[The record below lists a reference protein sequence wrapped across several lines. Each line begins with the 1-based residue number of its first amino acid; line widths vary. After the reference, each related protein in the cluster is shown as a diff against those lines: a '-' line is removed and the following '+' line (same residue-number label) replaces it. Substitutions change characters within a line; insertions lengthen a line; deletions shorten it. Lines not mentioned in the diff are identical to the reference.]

1 MRLAFSP
8 ASVPSG
14 CPGQQQSRAVAVR
27 PHITCSLPR
36 EREEAPRRQERQR
49 RPGAAAQ
56 RQGGQ
61 QGPPRS
67 GQQGEQQQRQGR
79 RPEAARQRPEEEI
92 PVLRPGQAAS
102 ATFFSAERWADVGAS
117 EEVVAALAALGITRP
132 SHIQAA
138 SYRALGPLAA
148 AGGAP
153 PRHVVLADHA
163 GSGKTLAYLL
173 PLLQALKGEEAVLG
187 GAATQPR
194 CPRLVVAVPTAELAA
209 QVLRVARALC
219 RGPSGLR
226 LRCAAFTGG
235 RPLRTQREAL
245 EGGVDVAVGTP
256 GRLAELLSEGAL
268 RLDFCRAVVCDEVD
282 VLLGED
288 FSFADQVRPL
298 HAAAPDTTRF
308 VFATATIPEQV
319 YLDLEEEFPGLVA
332 ALGPGLH
339 RTAPG
344 ITEQLV
350 DCSGGDEVNEETGFL
365 RKAAALYAV
374 LQEQRAPR
382 SIVFCNKIQTCR
394 KVENF
399 LNRTFGREDKVWV
412 LPHHAAIA
420 DARRDANLRRFLVA
434 PADSGSGGG
443 RGGRQR
449 GSSNGPS
456 ERLVLVCT
464 DRASRGLDSAFVE
477 HVVLFDLPRDPS
489 EYLRRVGR
497 TTRGAGGTGLVSVL
511 ALGRQVKL
519 ANEIIER
526 NQGGL
531 ALHRVPA
538 ALPVLPSGPSDAD
551 RLAADLA
558 AVAGAAPAPAAAA
571 AAAAQAAA
579 EPGAAEQ

>member
-1 MRLAFSP
+1 M
-8 ASVPSG
+8 V
-14 CPGQQQSRAVAVR
+14 
-27 PHITCSLPR
+27 
-36 EREEAPRRQERQR
+36 
-49 RPGAAAQ
+49 
-56 RQGGQ
+56 
-61 QGPPRS
+61 
-67 GQQGEQQQRQGR
+67 
-79 RPEAARQRPEEEI
+79 
-92 PVLRPGQAAS
+92 RPGQAAS

-138 SYRALGPLAA
+138 SYRALGPQAS
-148 AGGAP
+148 AGSAP

-173 PLLQALKGEEAVLG
+173 PLLQLLKGEEAVLG
-187 GAATQPR
+187 RAATQPS

-209 QVLRVARALC
+209 QVLRVLRALC

-226 LRCAAFTGG
+226 LRCGAFTGG

-256 GRLAELLSEGAL
+256 GRLAELLAEGVL
-268 RLDFCRAVVCDEVD
+268 RLDFCLAVVCDEVD
-282 VLLGED
+282 VLLGQD
-288 FSFADQVRPL
+288 FTFADQVRPL
-298 HAAAPDTTRF
+298 HAAAPATTRF

-350 DCSGGDEVNEETGFL
+350 DCSGGDEVSEETGFQ
-365 RKAAALYAV
+365 RKVAALYAV

-382 SIVFCNKIQTCR
+382 TIIFCNKIETCR

-399 LNRTFGREDKVWV
+399 LTRTFGREDGVGV

-420 DARRDANLRRFLVA
+420 DARRDANLRRFLA
-434 PADSGSGGG
+434 PPASSNPG
-443 RGGRQR
+443 RRRGVRQH
-449 GSSNGPS
+449 GSSDGS
-456 ERLVLVCT
+456 AERLVLVCT

-497 TTRGAGGTGLVSVL
+497 TTRGAGASGLVSVL

-519 ANEIIER
+519 AKEIIER

-531 ALHRVPA
+531 VLHRLPA
-538 ALPVLPSGPSDAD
+538 ALPVLPTAPSDVD

-558 AVAGAAPAPAAAA
+558 AAAGAVT
-571 AAAAQAAA
+571 
-579 EPGAAEQ
+579 EPGMAEH